1 MINYIQFDIER
12 FLRDSRT
19 WEGELK
25 ELKKELDS
33 ITEISGA
40 SDNLGHSTDISK
52 PVERIA
58 IDRDRVMS
66 RMGQLKHYIDALD
79 AGMKGLTEHDRE
91 LIIGFFFGDRSMFA
105 FVDAWCREH
114 NSNRQYCYRDRRI
127 ALDHLRI
134 RIQNYMRIHGYD
146 VQTRY

>member
-1 MINYIQFDIER
+1 MEFNIER
-12 FLRDSRT
+12 FLRESRT
-19 WEGELK
+19 WSEELK
-25 ELKKELDS
+25 GLQDELDS
-33 ITEISGA
+33 ITEIGGA
-40 SDNLGHSTDISK
+40 SDNPGHTTDISR
-52 PVERIA
+52 PVERTA

-66 RMGQLKHYIDALD
+66 RMGQLKHYIDALN
-79 AGMKGLTEHDRE
+79 AGMNGLSEYDRE
-91 LIIGFFFGDRSMFA
+91 LIMGFFFGDRNMFA

-146 VQTRY
+146 V